1 MGAAGRGQPPVL
13 PAPAVPGPVRTGVAV
28 AMRVRGVL
36 GRSGRGRAQVPGRR
50 RPGGSGR
57 DPGAGVLDV
66 DGGHRVRRTRELPS
80 PAGVLGL
87 ASGRRQDPRALAGA
101 AAVSGEMML
110 VVLLLALLVAVYLK
124 GRRDGA
130 ESVRGSV
137 RETLW
142 GKEKKQ

>member
-1 MGAAGRGQPPVL
+1 
-13 PAPAVPGPVRTGVAV
+13 
-28 AMRVRGVL
+28 
-36 GRSGRGRAQVPGRR
+36 
-50 RPGGSGR
+50 
-57 DPGAGVLDV
+57 
-66 DGGHRVRRTRELPS
+66 
-80 PAGVLGL
+80 
-87 ASGRRQDPRALAGA
+87 
-101 AAVSGEMML
+101 MML